1 MLLQIGRYMYYGLLE
16 ICHSHASS
24 AESLPE
30 SSFGIEL
37 VIRRD
42 MDTRS
47 KIVAMDKLA
56 GYLQRA
62 HQILVFTGA
71 GIYAGW
77 NGQGFGFR
85 SSESGARPIGIRA
98 RFFQLA
104 DT

>member
-62 HQILVFTGA
+62 HQITRAPDIGVH
-71 GIYAGW
+71 
-77 NGQGFGFR
+77 R
-85 SSESGARPIGIRA
+85 SRYFYS
-98 RFFQLA
+98 
-104 DT
+104 